1 MRNDDAELE
10 RMRAG
15 ISCATLLERHGW
27 LLDREE
33 STRRA
38 PKYRRGEGEILI
50 VNHDGRG
57 WWDPTGTAKGDV
69 FALAQRLN
77 PGLNFGEIRKLLRP
91 LVGLAP
97 TWPTAH
103 GNRQRR
109 AGSAAT
115 PAERWS
121 TRPPLCGHGPVWT
134 YLTLGRGL
142 PPVVLNAAS
151 RADILREGAY
161 GNAWF
166 AHRDTAGEVSHVE
179 IRGPDYRGAL
189 AGGQKALFRLATAA
203 TPKRLAITEAPIDA
217 LSLAAL
223 EGMRPDTL
231 YAATGGGIGPGTE
244 TALDR
249 LLAGLVGVPG
259 AVLLA
264 ASDANDA
271 GERHAARLAEIA
283 GGRIACERLRP
294 VEGVDWNDVLR
305 STAGEGRGGEGRG
318 A

>member
-1 MRNDDAELE
+1 MRNDDTELE
-10 RMRAG
+10 CLRAG
-15 ISCATLLERHGW
+15 VSCATLLERHGW
-27 LLDREE
+27 RLDRQE

-38 PKYRRGEGEILI
+38 PKYRRGEGEIII

-77 PGLNFGEIRKLLRP
+77 PGLNFGDVRKLLRP

-97 TWPTAH
+97 SCHAISGSRRRTADPP
-103 GNRQRR
+103 
-109 AGSAAT
+109 AT
-115 PAERWS
+115 PAERWR
-121 TRPPLCGHGPVWT
+121 TRPALRGQAPVWT
-134 YLTLGRGL
+134 YLTRSRSL

-151 RADILREGAY
+151 RADILRDGAY
-161 GNAWF
+161 GSAWF
-166 AHRDTAGEVSHVE
+166 AHHDTAGEVCHVE

-203 TPKRLAITEAPIDA
+203 APKRLVITEAPIDA

-231 YAATGGGIGPGTE
+231 YAATGGGIGPGTAA
-244 TALDR
+244 ALDS
-249 LLAGLVGVPG
+249 LLAGRVGVPG
-259 AVLLA
+259 AVLVA
-264 ASDANDA
+264 ASDANEA

-283 GGRIACERLRP
+283 GGWIAWERLRP
-294 VEGVDWNDVLR
+294 TDGVDWNDVLR
-305 STAGEGRGGEGRG
+305 SGIGQGRG